1 MEFGIQKCACIIFK
15 RGKIDSFDSIKLSE
29 GREISALEQG
39 EGFQYLSVLEAGD
52 VF

>member
-15 RGKIDSFDSIKLSE
+15 RGKIISFDSIKLS
-29 GREISALEQG
+29 REISILEQG
-39 EGFQYLSVLEAGD
+39 EGFKYLSVLEAGD